1 MQSVMNK
8 LHTEEKP
15 PAKKEPEKKEPPV
28 KEPPKP
34 APEKKGLLS
43 GLFGKK

>member
-1 MQSVMNK
+1 MPQMVAGDMQGVMNK
-8 LHTEEKP
+8 LHTEEKA
-15 PAKKEPEKKEPPV
+15 PAPLKEPA
-28 KEPPKP
+28 KP